1 MKQALPG
8 ARICALAHLILIS
21 VLCSG
26 DRCYPSF
33 SIGAERP
40 SRLPN
45 VTQSLRSAEP
55 VSSATRYL
63 SCSLVESAHT
73 AAPAPQFL
81 SESAAPSGN
90 RALPGTPASEPGVL
104 TLFAQLGPL
113 FHHLAPPR
121 DSLQGLYD
129 AYTWVYRY
137 LRQSLAWW
145 FRAWL
150 LDQFWLCCMVLGK
163 LSSFS
168 GSQLPPLLSGDDNLW
183 WGGPGI

>member
-1 MKQALPG
+1 MQRGQVACPMSHSPCEVQSQCPRLPG
-8 ARICALAHLILIS
+8 TCLAAWSSQPTQLHLHL
-21 VLCSG
+21 
-26 DRCYPSF
+26 SF
-33 SIGAERP
+33 
-40 SRLPN
+40 
-45 VTQSLRSAEP
+45 
-55 VSSATRYL
+55 
-63 SCSLVESAHT
+63 
-73 AAPAPQFL
+73 F